1 MKLAPDEFAQSR
13 LLSVGTSTLSEHSV
27 KYMQKKFYKTESEFK
42 EACYM
47 CMVPYK
53 TEEDPLVNVLLW

>member
-1 MKLAPDEFAQSR
+1 MNLHKAGCFLWEP
-13 LLSVGTSTLSEHSV
+13 TLSEHSN

-53 TEEDPLVNVLLW
+53 TEEDPLVI